1 VVSHSGAVF
10 TARVAKVLFALLLE
24 PLLELRAFCSLAL
37 GLPGG
42 DILTFVVVDVPSDF
56 EVEISLSGC

>member
-1 VVSHSGAVF
+1 
-10 TARVAKVLFALLLE
+10 VAKVLFALLLE

-37 GLPGG
+37 CLPGR
-42 DILTFVVVDVPSDF
+42 DVLTFVVVDVPSDF